1 MYNLWNENETPL
13 LNIDNPVCVPNITPY
28 IKEGAKGAVV
38 VCPGGGYAMK
48 APHEGEPIAKFFND
62 CGLSAFV
69 LDYRVSPDYKF
80 PSPLLD
86 AKRAVRYIRY
96 NKDKFGIDEDKI
108 GICGFS
114 AGGHLAAL
122 TLTSFEDELNE
133 YNVNDEI
140 DKASSKVN
148 FAVLCYP
155 VLSFAK
161 NASHLGSFVNLC
173 GDDIGLMHNL
183 SIEGRVT
190 NKTAPVFM
198 WHTTNDNVVPVK
210 GTVLLTEQLINH
222 NVPFEFHV
230 FRDGNH
236 GLGLAH
242 NNPDVAEWTKLCKT
256 WLINMGFSK

>member
-183 SIEGRVT
+183 SIEDRVT